1 MPPLCRFLRHA
12 LFPVNYARHAGV
24 GHRARRVTK
33 ASAAVGP
40 YSCSTANGT
49 AVGFYYH
56 TNTNTRFTTSMIVD
70 AGTSSRY

>member
-1 MPPLCRFLRHA
+1 
-12 LFPVNYARHAGV
+12 
-24 GHRARRVTK
+24 VTK